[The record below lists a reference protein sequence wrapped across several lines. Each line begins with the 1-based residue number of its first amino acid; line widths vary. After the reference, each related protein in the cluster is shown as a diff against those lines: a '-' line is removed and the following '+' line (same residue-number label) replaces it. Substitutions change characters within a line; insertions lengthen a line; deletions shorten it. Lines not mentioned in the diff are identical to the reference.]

1 MTSDNNRARPTIREV
16 AALSGTSIKTVS
28 RVMNGVTTVD
38 PVLVKKVKQ
47 AATKLN
53 YRPNLTAG
61 NLRRVDGRTN
71 TIGLLLKDISNPFSS
86 SLHRAIE
93 DLARAEGFD
102 VIAGSMDEMPER
114 EAELINT
121 FISRRVDGLLIVP
134 TTSDHKY
141 LEKERKSGLKFVF
154 LDRPAN
160 NFNADVVVATNR
172 ASAKSATE
180 HLIKHGH
187 QKIAYMGDSQD
198 IYTAA
203 ERFAGYKA
211 ALATAKIKIDHA
223 IIHHGIT
230 NKSEMDR
237 FTTAILTGSNRP
249 TAIFSSQNYV
259 TIEAIRALANHGLSE
274 KVALVGFDDLPFA
287 DLVKPGIT
295 LVTQD
300 INKMAEVA
308 ARLLFARISGE
319 KSKAEV
325 HEIATIFTV
334 RGSGE
339 IRFRK

>member
-1 MTSDNNRARPTIREV
+1 MKSDSNRARPTIREV

-38 PVLVKKVKQ
+38 PSLAKAVNQ
-47 AATKLN
+47 AARKLN

-86 SLHRAIE
+86 SLHRALE

-114 EAELINT
+114 ESELIST
-121 FISRRVDGLLIVP
+121 FISRRVDGLIIVP

-141 LEKERKSGLKFVF
+141 LEKERKAGIQFVF
-154 LDRPAN
+154 IDRPAN
-160 NFNADVVVATNR
+160 NFTADTVVATNR
-172 ASAKSATE
+172 KSAQQATE
-180 HLIKHGH
+180 HLINKGH
-187 QKIAYMGDSQD
+187 TRIAYMGDSQD

-203 ERFAGYKA
+203 ERYAGYKA
-211 ALATAKIKIDHA
+211 ALAKAKIKLDQS
-223 IIHHGIT
+223 IIHHGVQD
-230 NKSEMDR
+230 KREMDE
-237 FTTAILTGSNRP
+237 FTTSILTGTNRP

-259 TIEAIRALANHGLSE
+259 TIEAIRALTKHKMS
-274 KVALVGFDDLPFA
+274 KKIALVGFDDLPFA
-287 DLVKPGIT
+287 DLVEPGIT

-300 INKMAEVA
+300 IQKMAQVA
-308 ARLLFARISGE
+308 AHLLFERIKG
-319 KSKAEV
+319 KTSKAEI
-325 HEIATIFTV
+325 HEIDTIFTQ

-339 IRFRK
+339 L

>member
-1 MTSDNNRARPTIREV
+1 MKSDNNRPRPTIREV
-16 AALSGTSIKTVS
+16 AALSDTSIKTVS

-38 PVLVKKVKQ
+38 PVLAKRVKQ
-47 AATKLN
+47 AAAKLN

-86 SLHRAIE
+86 ALHRAIE

-102 VIAGSMDEMPER
+102 VIAGSMDELPER
-114 EAELINT
+114 EAELIST

-141 LEKERKSGLKFVF
+141 LEKERKSGLRFVF
-154 LDRPAN
+154 IDRPAN

-172 ASAKSATE
+172 ESAKEATE
-180 HLIKHGH
+180 HLIKYGH
-187 QKIAYMGDSQD
+187 KRIAYMGDSPD

-211 ALATAKIKIDHA
+211 ALAKAKIKLDHS
-223 IIHHGIT
+223 IIHHGVNDKADI
-230 NKSEMDR
+230 ER
-237 FTTAILTGSNRP
+237 FTNSILTGANRV

-259 TIEAIRALANHGLSE
+259 TLEAIRALTQRDLLSQI
-274 KVALVGFDDLPFA
+274 ALVGFDDLPFA
-287 DLVKPGIT
+287 DLVKPGIS

-308 ARLLFARISGE
+308 ARLLFERING
-319 KSKAEV
+319 KTSKTEL
-325 HEIATIFTV
+325 HEIPTIFTA

-339 IRFRK
+339 IRAPK

>member
-1 MTSDNNRARPTIREV
+1 MSSDSNRTRPTIREV

-28 RVMNGVTTVD
+28 RVMNGVSTVD
-38 PVLVKKVKQ
+38 PALVKRVKQ
-47 AATKLN
+47 AAAKLN

-114 EAELINT
+114 ETELIST

-134 TTSDHKY
+134 STSDHKY
-141 LEKERKSGLKFVF
+141 LEKERKSGLNFVF
-154 LDRPAN
+154 IDRPAN
-160 NFNADVVVATNR
+160 NFNADAVVASNQV
-172 ASAKSATE
+172 SAKEATE
-180 HLIKHGH
+180 HLIKYGH
-187 QKIAYMGDSQD
+187 KRIAYMGDSQD

-211 ALATAKIKIDHA
+211 ALAKAKIKLDHS
-223 IIHHGIT
+223 IVHHGVNDKAKIENFT
-230 NKSEMDR
+230 NS
-237 FTTAILTGSNRP
+237 ILTGKNRV
-249 TAIFSSQNYV
+249 TSIFSSQNYV
-259 TIEAIRALANHGLSE
+259 TIEAIRALAQRDLSNE
-274 KVALVGFDDLPFA
+274 IALVGFDDLPFA
-287 DLVKPGIT
+287 DLVRPGIS

-308 ARLLFARISGE
+308 ARLLFKRINGKKLRS
-319 KSKAEV
+319 EV
-325 HEIATIFTV
+325 HEIPTIFTA

-339 IRFRK
+339 IRATK

>member
-1 MTSDNNRARPTIREV
+1 MKNDVNRSRPTIREV

-28 RVMNGVTTVD
+28 RVMNGVSTVD
-38 PVLVKKVKQ
+38 PALAKAVT
-47 AATKLN
+47 AAARKLN

-86 SLHRAIE
+86 TLHRSLE
-93 DLARAEGFD
+93 DLARSEGFD

-114 EAELINT
+114 ESELIST

-134 TTSDHKY
+134 TTSDHRY
-141 LEKERKSGLKFVF
+141 LEKERKSGMQFVF
-154 LDRPAN
+154 IDRPAN
-160 NFNADVVVATNR
+160 NFVADTVVATNKK
-172 ASAKSATE
+172 SAQMATE
-180 HLIKHGH
+180 HLISHGH
-187 QKIAYMGDSQD
+187 TRIAYMGDSQD

-211 ALATAKIKIDHA
+211 ALSKAKIKIDHS
-223 IIHHGIT
+223 IIHHGI
-230 NKSEMDR
+230 KDKKAIDS
-237 FTTAILTGSNRP
+237 FTHSILNGPSCP

-259 TIEAIRALANHGLSE
+259 TIEAIRALTKYKLSK

-287 DLVKPGIT
+287 DLVEPGIT

-300 INKMAEVA
+300 IQKMAEVA
-308 ARLLFARISGE
+308 ANLLFERIKG
-319 KSKAEV
+319 KTSKAEI
-325 HEIATIFTV
+325 HEVDTIFTK

-339 IRFRK
+339 F

>member
-1 MTSDNNRARPTIREV
+1 MKSDNNRIRPTIREV

-38 PVLVKKVKQ
+38 PVLVKKVK
-47 AATKLN
+47 AAAAKIN

-102 VIAGSMDEMPER
+102 LIAGSMDEMPER
-114 EAELINT
+114 EAELIST

-134 TTSDHKY
+134 STSDHKY
-141 LEKERKSGLKFVF
+141 LEKERKSGLSFVF
-154 LDRPAN
+154 IDRPAN
-160 NFNADVVVATNR
+160 NFNADAVVATNR
-172 ASAKSATE
+172 ISAKEATE
-180 HLIKHGH
+180 HLIKYGH
-187 QKIAYMGDSQD
+187 TRIAYMGDSQD

-211 ALATAKIKIDHA
+211 ALAKAKIKIDHS
-223 IIHHGIT
+223 IIHHGVNDKEDI
-230 NKSEMDR
+230 ER
-237 FTTAILTGSNRP
+237 FTNSILTGSNRV

-259 TIEAIRALANHGLSE
+259 TIEAIRALAQRDLARE
-274 KVALVGFDDLPFA
+274 IALVGFDDLPFA
-287 DLVKPGIT
+287 DLVKPGIS
-295 LVTQD
+295 LITQD
-300 INKMAEVA
+300 IKKMAEVA
-308 ARLLFARISGE
+308 THHLIERINGN
-319 KSKAEV
+319 KGKIDI
-325 HEIATIFTV
+325 HEIPTIFTA

-339 IRFRK
+339 IRAPK

>member
-1 MTSDNNRARPTIREV
+1 MKSDNNRIRPTIREV

-38 PVLVKKVKQ
+38 PVLVKKVK
-47 AATKLN
+47 AAAAKIN

-102 VIAGSMDEMPER
+102 LIAGSMDEMPER
-114 EAELINT
+114 EAELIST

-134 TTSDHKY
+134 STSDHKY
-141 LEKERKSGLKFVF
+141 LEKERKSGLSFVF
-154 LDRPAN
+154 IDRPAN
-160 NFNADVVVATNR
+160 NFNADAVVATNR
-172 ASAKSATE
+172 NSAKEATE
-180 HLIKHGH
+180 HLIKYGH
-187 QKIAYMGDSQD
+187 TRIAYMGDSQD

-211 ALATAKIKIDHA
+211 ALAKAKIKIDHS
-223 IIHHGIT
+223 IIHHGVNDKEDI
-230 NKSEMDR
+230 ER
-237 FTTAILTGSNRP
+237 FTNSILTGSNRV

-259 TIEAIRALANHGLSE
+259 TIEAIRALAQRDLSRE
-274 KVALVGFDDLPFA
+274 IALVGFDDLPFA
-287 DLVKPGIT
+287 DLVKPGIS
-295 LVTQD
+295 LITQD
-300 INKMAEVA
+300 IKKMAEVA
-308 ARLLFARISGE
+308 THHLIERINGN
-319 KSKAEV
+319 KGKIDI
-325 HEIATIFTV
+325 HEIPTIFTA

-339 IRFRK
+339 IRAPK

>member
-28 RVMNGVTTVD
+28 RVMNGVATVD

-47 AATKLN
+47 AAAKLN

-93 DLARAEGFD
+93 DLARTEGFD

-114 EAELINT
+114 EAELIST

-134 TTSDHKY
+134 STSDHKY
-141 LEKERKSGLKFVF
+141 LEKERKSGLNFVF

-160 NFNADVVVATNR
+160 NFSADTVVATNR
-172 ASAKSATE
+172 MSAKEATE
-180 HLIKHGH
+180 HLINYGH
-187 QKIAYMGDSQD
+187 KRIAYMGDSQE

-211 ALATAKIKIDHA
+211 ALAKAKIKLDHS
-223 IIHHGIT
+223 IIHHGVNDKADI
-230 NKSEMDR
+230 ER
-237 FTTAILTGSNRP
+237 FTNEILTGPNRV

-259 TIEAIRALANHGLSE
+259 TIEAIRALAQRDLSNE
-274 KVALVGFDDLPFA
+274 IALVGFDDLPFA
-287 DLVKPGIT
+287 DLVKPGIS

-300 INKMAEVA
+300 IKKMAEVA
-308 ARLLFARISGE
+308 AGLLFARINGTKN
-319 KSKAEV
+319 KSAIL
-325 HEIATIFTV
+325 EIPTIFTA

-339 IRFRK
+339 IRASK

>member
-28 RVMNGVTTVD
+28 RVMNGVSTVD
-38 PVLVKKVKQ
+38 PVLVKRVKQ
-47 AATKLN
+47 AAAKLN

-114 EAELINT
+114 EAELIST

-134 TTSDHKY
+134 STSDHKY
-141 LEKERKSGLKFVF
+141 LEKERKSGLNFVF

-160 NFNADVVVATNR
+160 NFNADTVVATNR
-172 ASAKSATE
+172 NSAKEATE
-180 HLIKHGH
+180 HLIKYGH
-187 QKIAYMGDSQD
+187 SRIAYMGDSQD

-211 ALATAKIKIDHA
+211 ALAKAKIKIDHS
-223 IIHHGIT
+223 IIHHGVTDKADIEQFT
-230 NKSEMDR
+230 NS
-237 FTTAILTGSNRP
+237 ILTGPNRV

-259 TIEAIRALANHGLSE
+259 TIEAIRALAQRDLSRE
-274 KVALVGFDDLPFA
+274 IALVGFDDLPFA
-287 DLVKPGIT
+287 DLVKPGIS

-300 INKMAEVA
+300 IKKMAEVA
-308 ARLLFARISGE
+308 ARLLFERINGTKN
-319 KSKAEV
+319 KSAI
-325 HEIATIFTV
+325 HEIPTIFTA

-339 IRFRK
+339 IKAPK

>member
-1 MTSDNNRARPTIREV
+1 MKSDNNRPRPTIREV
-16 AALSGTSIKTVS
+16 AALSDTSIKTVS

-38 PVLVKKVKQ
+38 PVLAKRVKQ
-47 AATKLN
+47 AAAKLN

-86 SLHRAIE
+86 ALHRAIE

-102 VIAGSMDEMPER
+102 VIAGSMDELPER
-114 EAELINT
+114 EAELIST

-141 LEKERKSGLKFVF
+141 LEKERKSGLRFVF
-154 LDRPAN
+154 IDRPAN

-172 ASAKSATE
+172 ESAKEATE
-180 HLIKHGH
+180 HLIKYGH
-187 QKIAYMGDSQD
+187 KRIAYMGDSPD

-211 ALATAKIKIDHA
+211 ALAKAKIKLDRS
-223 IIHHGIT
+223 IIHHGVNDKADI
-230 NKSEMDR
+230 ER
-237 FTTAILTGSNRP
+237 FTNSILTGANRV

-259 TIEAIRALANHGLSE
+259 TLEAIRALTQRDLSSQI
-274 KVALVGFDDLPFA
+274 ALVGFDDLPFA
-287 DLVKPGIT
+287 DLVKPGIS

-308 ARLLFARISGE
+308 ARLLFERING
-319 KSKAEV
+319 KTSKTEL
-325 HEIATIFTV
+325 HEIPTIFTA

-339 IRFRK
+339 IRAPK

>member
-1 MTSDNNRARPTIREV
+1 MKSDNNRIRPTIREV

-38 PVLVKKVKQ
+38 PVLVKKVK
-47 AATKLN
+47 AAAAKIN

-102 VIAGSMDEMPER
+102 LIAGSMDEMPER
-114 EAELINT
+114 EAELIST

-134 TTSDHKY
+134 STSDHKY
-141 LEKERKSGLKFVF
+141 LEKERKSGLSFVF
-154 LDRPAN
+154 IDRPAN
-160 NFNADVVVATNR
+160 NFNADAVVATNR
-172 ASAKSATE
+172 NSAKEATE
-180 HLIKHGH
+180 HLIKYGH
-187 QKIAYMGDSQD
+187 TRIAYMGDSQD

-211 ALATAKIKIDHA
+211 ALAKAKIKIDHS
-223 IIHHGIT
+223 IIHHGVNDKEDI
-230 NKSEMDR
+230 ER
-237 FTTAILTGSNRP
+237 FTNSILTGSNRV

-259 TIEAIRALANHGLSE
+259 TIEAIRALAQRDLSCE
-274 KVALVGFDDLPFA
+274 IALVGFDDLPFA
-287 DLVKPGIT
+287 DLVKPGIS
-295 LVTQD
+295 LITQD
-300 INKMAEVA
+300 IKKMAEVA
-308 ARLLFARISGE
+308 THHLIERINGN
-319 KSKAEV
+319 KGKIDI
-325 HEIATIFTV
+325 HEIPTIFTA

-339 IRFRK
+339 IRAPK

>member
-1 MTSDNNRARPTIREV
+1 MSSDNNRARPTIREV

-38 PVLVKKVKQ
+38 PVLAKRVKQ
-47 AATKLN
+47 AAAKLN

-102 VIAGSMDEMPER
+102 VIAGSMDELPER
-114 EAELINT
+114 EAELIST
-121 FISRRVDGLLIVP
+121 FISRRVDGLIIVP

-141 LEKERKSGLKFVF
+141 LEKERKSGLRFVF
-154 LDRPAN
+154 IDRPAN
-160 NFNADVVVATNR
+160 NFNADVVVSTNR
-172 ASAKSATE
+172 ISAKEATE
-180 HLIKHGH
+180 HLIKYGH
-187 QKIAYMGDSQD
+187 KRIAYMGDSQD

-203 ERFAGYKA
+203 ERFAGYKS
-211 ALATAKIKIDHA
+211 ALAKAKIKLDNSIV
-223 IIHHGIT
+223 HHGVTDREDI
-230 NKSEMDR
+230 ER
-237 FTTAILTGSNRP
+237 FTNSILSGSNRV

-259 TIEAIRALANHGLSE
+259 TIEAIRALAQRDLSKE
-274 KVALVGFDDLPFA
+274 IALVGFDDLPFA
-287 DLVKPGIT
+287 DLVKPGIS

-308 ARLLFARISGE
+308 ANLLFARINGTKE
-319 KSKAEV
+319 KV
-325 HEIATIFTV
+325 GVYEIPTIFTA

-339 IRFRK
+339 IKAPK

>member
-1 MTSDNNRARPTIREV
+1 MSSDNNRARPTIREV
-16 AALSGTSIKTVS
+16 AALSDTSIKTVS

-38 PVLVKKVKQ
+38 PVLAKRVKQ
-47 AATKLN
+47 AAAKLN

-102 VIAGSMDEMPER
+102 VIAGSMDELPER

-141 LEKERKSGLKFVF
+141 LEKERKSGLCFVF
-154 LDRPAN
+154 IDRPAN

-172 ASAKSATE
+172 ISAKEATE
-180 HLIKHGH
+180 HLIKYGH
-187 QKIAYMGDSQD
+187 KRIAYMGDSQD
-198 IYTAA
+198 IYTAS

-211 ALATAKIKIDHA
+211 ALAKAKIKLDPSIV
-223 IIHHGIT
+223 HHGVNDREDI
-230 NKSEMDR
+230 ER
-237 FTTAILTGSNRP
+237 FTNSILTGSNRV

-259 TIEAIRALANHGLSE
+259 TIEAIRALAQRDLSKE
-274 KVALVGFDDLPFA
+274 IALVGFDDLPFA
-287 DLVKPGIT
+287 DLVKPGIS

-308 ARLLFARISGE
+308 AHLLFERISGKKGKTE
-319 KSKAEV
+319 I
-325 HEIATIFTV
+325 HEIPTIFTA

-339 IRFRK
+339 IKAPR